1 MMRLK
6 IIVIAALATVSLRPA
21 LAEDAMKIAVG
32 QRGNWNMMISD
43 LGQAKGIFKKNDI
56 TLDILYTAGGG
67 ETQQAVISNSVDV
80 GIGIGTLQ
88 ALGAYA
94 KGAPIRIIGAE
105 STGAADFWYARTEL
119 GLDSLK
125 NAKPE
130 TTIAYST
137 NGASTHSMALGFV
150 KEYGLKSKL
159 VATGN
164 PSATF
169 TAVMSG
175 QVDVGWSSPP
185 LGLAAL
191 QENKTRIVARAND
204 LPNMRNETIRVI
216 AVNAQKLTAKPELF
230 QRFMKAYRETL
241 DWAYSSDE
249 ALQIYAAMANVSVP
263 VARQVRDEFFA
274 IPALNPDQIKGLER
288 QMQDGVTFK
297 HLTAPLSE
305 QQLADLI
312 RIPPRQ

>member
-1 MMRLK
+1 MTLWK
-6 IIVIAALATVSLRPA
+6 ITISAALTMLCLQQAV
-21 LAEDAMKIAVG
+21 AEDMMKVAVG
-32 QRGNWNMMISD
+32 QRGNWNMMIAD
-43 LGQAKGIFKKNDI
+43 LGQTKGIFKKHGI
-56 TLDILYTAGGG
+56 TLDILYTSGGG

-80 GIGIGTLQ
+80 GIGAGTL
-88 ALGAYA
+88 AVLGAYA
-94 KGAPIRIIGAE
+94 KGAPLRIIGAE

-137 NGASTHSMALGFV
+137 NGASTHSMARGFV

-175 QVDVGWSSPP
+175 QVDVGWSAPP
-185 LGLAAL
+185 LGLSAL
-191 QENKTRIVARAND
+191 QDGKIRIVGRAND

-216 AVNAQKLTAKPELF
+216 TANAQRLAANTELF
-230 QRFMKAYRETL
+230 KRFMNAYRETL
-241 DWAYSSDE
+241 DWAYSSDD
-249 ALQIYAAMANVSVP
+249 ALKIYAKMANVSLP

-274 IPALNPDQIKGLER
+274 MPALNPDRVSGLER

-297 HLTAPLSE
+297 YLSAPLNE
-305 QQLADLI
+305 KQLAELI
-312 RIPPRQ
+312 RIPPRE